1 MTTSPAPAEL
11 VPRLAADDPER
22 LVDLVCAATRLV
34 LGARDLSPANRPLST
49 GLRDLVAAL
58 CGHPPE
64 ADEARVLADPR
75 VTGPAS
81 RMLEALARA
90 EGALERHH
98 ARRYLRARGRPDIGD
113 FPYHDGYLE
122 LCRAEAALLAARG
135 WPRRLT
141 LVGSGPLPISAVLV
155 AGLLGS
161 RVTCIER
168 DPAAAA
174 LGAGVIARLGLR
186 SRIATH
192 VGDGARHDYR
202 GEEAVLLAAL
212 AEPRRPILTRLR
224 ECGVPLVAARSV
236 EGLNALLYPVLSR
249 GQIAACGFAV
259 HATTGR
265 RSGVV
270 NTTLLL
276 APAG

>member
-1 MTTSPAPAEL
+1 VGLIS
-11 VPRLAADDPER
+11 AA
-22 LVDLVCAATRLV
+22 ARLV
-34 LGARDLSPANRPLST
+34 LGACDLSPANRPLSN
-49 GLRDLVAAL
+49 GLRGLVAAL
-58 CGHPPE
+58 CEHPPGV
-64 ADEARVLADPR
+64 DEALVLADPR
-75 VTGPAS
+75 VADPAP
-81 RMLEALARA
+81 RMLETLARA

-98 ARRYLRARGRPDIGD
+98 ARRYLRAPGLPDLGD
-113 FPYHDGYLE
+113 FPYHAGYLE

-155 AGLLGS
+155 AGMLGT
-161 RVTCIER
+161 RVTCLER

-174 LGAGVIARLGLR
+174 LGAGVIARLGLAG
-186 SRIATH
+186 RIAIR
-192 VGDGARHDYR
+192 VADGARHDY
-202 GEEAVLLAAL
+202 GGDEAVLLAAL
-212 AEPRRPILTRLR
+212 AEPRRAILTRLR
-224 ECGVPLVAARSV
+224 ECGVPTVAARSV

-249 GQIAACGFAV
+249 EQIAACGFAV

-276 APAG
+276 APAA